1 MPTLSPSSTI
11 LIVDDDESLRQV
23 LTRILSR
30 SGYTV
35 LQATNA
41 GEATAM
47 MQMHSIQ
54 LAILDL
60 RLPGRNGAALAADL
74 RRSDGCPPLILFTA
88 DVLRLREQPEL
99 AAAFDSVLP
108 KPPDLVELR
117 KVVADALM
125 QS

>member
-1 MPTLSPSSTI
+1 MSTLSPSSTI
-11 LIVDDDESLRQV
+11 LIVDDDEPLRKV
-23 LTRILSR
+23 LSRILSR

-35 LQATNA
+35 LEATNA
-41 GEATAM
+41 VEATTLI
-47 MQMHSIQ
+47 QTQSIQ

-74 RRSDGCPPLILFTA
+74 RRSDDCPPLILFTA
-88 DVLRLREQPEL
+88 DLLRLREQPEL
-99 AAAFDSVLP
+99 AAAFDGVLP